1 MKNIKKICFALAA
14 SLLLVSAQ
22 PALAASDTRAPRLS
36 SVTVTDNKREDNDL
50 MYMLKVEAA
59 DNISGIEHI
68 TVQFKNLSNDRIV
81 SKVLRSEDFL
91 DGIYSGWLKINAY
104 EKDGVFTL
112 YKVVLTDN
120 AKNSQIYC
128 RSEDI
133 DSGSKMDKDKLKLP
147 NSANITLD
155 NGIKTFDEETPV
167 LEGFSVSPEMAITK
181 TEIKLSAQV
190 TDKGGSGI
198 NYVKARFVN
207 LDGHGITVT
216 LEPDNGSFVGTVSEI
231 QTKHAG
237 TYILDRVMV
246 KDNSGNRAV
255 YSSGSGVLKQK
266 VQLIITE
273 KNASKTENNQMQ

>member
-266 VQLIITE
+266 VQFIITE
-273 KNASKTENNQMQ
+273 KNASKTENNQIQ